1 VNRRAF
7 LSMVGATTALG
18 RTKLDGAAQASPIG
32 AYPQVERQARALA
45 DDRARTF
52 SGTTLELRGRDGA
65 YAPSLG
71 GGLVSRPTDGSLAIS
86 HDGLLT
92 FALDMPRDAWVS
104 AELTLESSADVRP
117 GLRAS
122 ILCDTALVGAPMTG
136 AAEWGIK
143 EITDPAPK
151 VAGVRPESRAALHPW
166 LMRAGRRYLTI
177 AAPHFRPGGTFASL
191 TFHRLDRPVEPP
203 LYQFAFISDTHLR
216 RSGREDWMN
225 RKMGEAAAPELR
237 RTLESLA
244 TEGMAFVMHGGDM
257 TEKATRDEFVL
268 VRDLLAAQP
277 LTVYGCIGN
286 HDRYLPSSRPDALE
300 LLAPYFPGGTL
311 DYTFMRPPLRFVVMD
326 VAVEDEPVRAKKVQW
341 LAETLAADRST
352 PTVFVWHYPVF
363 NRGSVSSCGFRLQ
376 DWSELGRT
384 TLLDLV
390 RGAPNVIASING
402 HDHWD
407 EVNVVDGL
415 PFVQNAAFVEWPNTF
430 RVYRV
435 FSDRLEWEVR
445 QVANRGF
452 VRESFLPEKAM
463 SWMIATRDGD
473 LGGVIPFRRSG

>member
-1 VNRRAF
+1 
-7 LSMVGATTALG
+7 
-18 RTKLDGAAQASPIG
+18 
-32 AYPQVERQARALA
+32 
-45 DDRARTF
+45 
-52 SGTTLELRGRDGA
+52 
-65 YAPSLG
+65 
-71 GGLVSRPTDGSLAIS
+71 
-86 HDGLLT
+86 
-92 FALDMPRDAWVS
+92 
-104 AELTLESSADVRP
+104 
-117 GLRAS
+117 
-122 ILCDTALVGAPMTG
+122 
-136 AAEWGIK
+136 
-143 EITDPAPK
+143 
-151 VAGVRPESRAALHPW
+151 
-166 LMRAGRRYLTI
+166 
-177 AAPHFRPGGTFASL
+177 
-191 TFHRLDRPVEPP
+191 
-203 LYQFAFISDTHLR
+203 
-216 RSGREDWMN
+216 
-225 RKMGEAAAPELR
+225 MGEAAAPELR